1 MSAHLRSCS
10 ARHEVVGMHC
20 GHFCRWSPLSGGGQ
34 TILRRKDSHQEDLKQ
49 IKDLFLRRRQ
59 AISAILPV
67 RRADSASKQGL
78 TETCRAKRRHRGNPL
93 GSPWPARRLLGPHH
107 VEDLA
112 TNGGVDFQKSSLQC
126 RQSRT
131 HHLAGQLTSHMCA
144 KDLFHCTFDLN
155 EQCAPNAARQ
165 AWVGTYV

>member
-20 GHFCRWSPLSGGGQ
+20 GHSCRWSPLSGGGQ

-112 TNGGVDFQKSSLQC
+112 TNGGVDFKNLAFNVGRAEHTTWQDSSLH
-126 RQSRT
+126 T
-131 HHLAGQLTSHMCA
+131 CA
-144 KDLFHCTFDLN
+144 QKTFSI
-155 EQCAPNAARQ
+155 APSISMSSVLQ
-165 AWVGTYV
+165 TLPGKHG